1 MAQVSLQ
8 RFLYLRKIARH
19 VDVLFIDASNEFE
32 KGKNQNNLSEEN
44 ITKIIETYR
53 NRQDVD
59 KYAHVAS
66 IEEIK
71 ENDYNLNIPR
81 YVDTFEEEEELD
93 LDEINRMIEQD
104 NQEIA
109 QLEKEIA
116 EQLALLGVKM

>member
-1 MAQVSLQ
+1 MY
-8 RFLYLRKIARH
+8 YL
-19 VDVLFIDASNEFE
+19 LM
-32 KGKNQNNLSEEN
+32 L
-44 ITKIIETYR
+44 
-53 NRQDVD
+53 D

-81 YVDTFEEEEELD
+81 YVDTFEEEEELN

-104 NQEIA
+104 NREIA

>member
-1 MAQVSLQ
+1 MY
-8 RFLYLRKIARH
+8 YLSMPAMNLK
-19 VDVLFIDASNEFE
+19 
-32 KGKNQNNLSEEN
+32 KGKNQNNLSEKN
-44 ITKIIETYR
+44 ITKIIETYQ